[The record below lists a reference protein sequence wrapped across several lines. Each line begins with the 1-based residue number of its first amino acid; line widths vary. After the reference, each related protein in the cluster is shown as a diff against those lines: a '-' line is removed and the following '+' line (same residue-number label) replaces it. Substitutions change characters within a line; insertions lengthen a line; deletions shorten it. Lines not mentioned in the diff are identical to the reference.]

1 MVDAEKQ
8 KKKRLSR
15 EDVIVEAIAL
25 ADEEGL
31 DAVSMR
37 ALATRLSVVPMAM
50 YKHVS
55 DKTDLVNAMSENV
68 VGGFAHIAPNN
79 SKLSWRE
86 QFLGRIG
93 QATRALET
101 HPWLRQALETSSQ
114 PGPNA
119 LTHMNNLAGDL
130 INGGM
135 SIDLTHYAMHAIG
148 SRIWGYNPEAFQG
161 PRLTEK
167 SPKQPSPEQLA
178 YMQQTFPH
186 VTAIALDAAAR
197 NPEGACNQTKEF
209 DFILNLLLD
218 SFERL
223 RHTGWA
229 SSDQGAGS
237 RDSSA

>member
-55 DKTDLVNAMSENV
+55 DKTDLVNAMIEHV
-68 VGGFAHIAPNN
+68 VAGFAHHAPTN
-79 SKLSWRE
+79 SSHSWRE
-86 QFLGRIG
+86 RFLMRIR
-93 QATRALET
+93 QATRTLDA
-101 HPWLRQALETSSQ
+101 HPWLRQALETSSK

-130 INGGM
+130 ISGGM
-135 SIDLTHYAMHAIG
+135 SVDLTHYAMHAIG
-148 SRIWGYNPEAFQG
+148 SRIWGFNPEAFQG
-161 PRLTEK
+161 PQSKESSTE
-167 SPKQPSPEQLA
+167 QVSPEQLT
-178 YMQQTFPH
+178 YMQQNFPH
-186 VTAIALDAAAR
+186 VTAIALDAATR
-197 NPEGACNQTKEF
+197 NPDGACNTTKEF

-223 RHTGWA
+223 RDAEWV
-229 SSDQGAGS
+229 SSGPTT
-237 RDSSA
+237 